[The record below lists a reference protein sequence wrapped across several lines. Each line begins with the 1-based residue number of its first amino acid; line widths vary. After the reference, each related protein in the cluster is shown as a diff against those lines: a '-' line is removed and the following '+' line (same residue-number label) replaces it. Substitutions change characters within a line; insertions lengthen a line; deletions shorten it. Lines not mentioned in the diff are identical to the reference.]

1 MPDAAQELSSEF
13 HFVPHPNICYNSTM
27 TRTAVRTVVLSSAAD
42 FFNGMAT
49 AWAFAA
55 YDSIFRHSWV
65 DLLSSLLLAILSLS
79 ASMSIKLKFAYDKR
93 T

>member
-1 MPDAAQELSSEF
+1 MVILSNF
-13 HFVPHPNICYNSTM
+13 AN
-27 TRTAVRTVVLSSAAD
+27 

-55 YDSIFRHSWV
+55 YDSLNRVDWW
-65 DLLSSLLLAILSLS
+65 DLLISLVLAILSLS
-79 ASMSIKLKFAYDKR
+79 ASMLIGLKLDYDKH